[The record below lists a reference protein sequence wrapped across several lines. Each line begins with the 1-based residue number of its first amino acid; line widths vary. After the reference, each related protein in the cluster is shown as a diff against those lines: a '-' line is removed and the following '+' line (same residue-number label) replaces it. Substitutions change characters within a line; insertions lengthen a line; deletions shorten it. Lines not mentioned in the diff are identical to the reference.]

1 MIRRLTLALLLAG
14 VVGAE
19 SRAAERV
26 RFRLRARRAVCS
38 TQIRETVSV
47 RASGKLSAQQICE
60 LKSEFAAKHGI
71 FGHVLSHLGFGR
83 GGVFE
88 GCGVGQGKGKV
99 GTCVPRSG
107 KLIGDSTTTGR
118 HGLRYRVRIWS
129 SEK

>member
-1 MIRRLTLALLLAG
+1 MIKKIALLVLLVLSAD
-14 VVGAE
+14 AE
-19 SRAAERV
+19 AARRG
-26 RFRLRARRAVCS
+26 RFFMRARRTVCS
-38 TQIRETVSV
+38 PQRATVSI
-47 RASGKLSAQQICE
+47 RASGLSAQEICD
-60 LKSEFAAKHGI
+60 LKAKFAAKNGI
-71 FGHVLSHLGFGR
+71 FGHVLPNLGFGR

-88 GCGVGQGKGKV
+88 GCGVGRGNV